1 MRKLFLFAT
10 VAAAGLFA
18 SCSSTDD
25 ALGEGSN
32 PAVENVDGDENAA
45 IKIGIGNLAN
55 MTTRGTGTVGGV
67 GTSSTDAYF
76 VENKWYGQ
84 YVNVYMFDHG
94 TFKPTKETSTD
105 TQGMYENRKMVT
117 PGSAENLIVD
127 GVYTGATPAAS
138 GEAMNFDASIKY
150 YPLQGNYDFFGYHG
164 DNAVTTTPSLM
175 KTGTNGLEAA
185 TGLDDA
191 TVMAVPFTIDG
202 SQDLMTTKAMLT
214 GDNKKDLKG
223 SEDYYSAKAARKGVQ
238 PVLTFNHLLSRL
250 QFNLFAGTAET
261 AGYGKGYKLDHYNY
275 KATISDA
282 EYQVLV
288 DNANI
293 TATDYYAADA
303 GNHTRVIA
311 ADIPVSDFDAL
322 ESDLQNLCEPT
333 FVDGRDIERA
343 IKVEKIEVLSKN
355 TGTML
360 VAWKDTEGE
369 IVSYRMGILEAAAAP
384 AGGNWTETGTSTG
397 KYYWNNDK
405 VVVPAAVYATIPT
418 AEQAKYVDFSTL
430 TDPEKAATVAF
441 PEYDVPAYK
450 KITWNAD
457 QEAQHGLPAAQK
469 NEWVWLSLKERSSYK
484 KLANAAAPVD
494 ADVTG
499 YAAASA
505 NLTAKETAKNEKK
518 VAMEG
523 DDGNGGFKA
532 ALATANS
539 NYSDAKDEYDDQTN
553 GYAAKDALVV
563 IAQGEYDAAV
573 EARDAIADHTS
584 QDWINADAVVT
595 EKQTALTA
603 AITARDA
610 LKTALN
616 NAFNAKREAQTNY
629 NNSVTAY
636 NKALAEYNSAKS
648 EEERL
653 RPATLMQET
662 ITADVYALLS
672 ADGKAKYEPVV
683 NNMNTNLASLSPTA
697 ADVQDLNYAG
707 TTVTFNQ
714 KKDTNGNTVGVQ
726 IGDALLIAPNQYA
739 ANGTVTKE
747 PLKMKVKLS
756 QKVPVN
762 WNYPRTYEYKSQEFE
777 VDIPLPVIKNTT
789 TESAF
794 MMNNSYNVNLW
805 VYGFSRIEVHTVIN
819 EWKDGG
825 VIGVGED

>member
-67 GTSSTDAYF
+67 GATPTDAYF

-105 TQGMYENRKMVT
+105 TQGIYENRKMVT

-127 GVYTGATPAAS
+127 GLYTGATPAAS

-175 KTGTNGLEAA
+175 KTGTNGLETAN
-185 TGLDDA
+185 LDDA

-214 GDNKKDLKG
+214 GADKANLKG
-223 SEDYYSAKAARKGVQ
+223 SEDYYSAKAARKDVQ

-275 KATISDA
+275 KATITDA
-282 EYQVLV
+282 EYQVLE
-288 DNANI
+288 DNTAI
-293 TATDYYAADA
+293 TATDYYTAAA
-303 GNHTRVIA
+303 GNHTRVINT
-311 ADIPVSDFDAL
+311 DIPVSDFDAL
-322 ESDLQNLCEPT
+322 DEDLQNLCVPT
-333 FVDGRDIERA
+333 FDNGRDIERA

-397 KYYWNNDK
+397 KYYWNNEK
-405 VVVPAAVYATIPT
+405 VVVPAAVFATIP
-418 AEQAKYVDFSTL
+418 AAQQADYVDFSTL
-430 TDPEKAATVAF
+430 TEAEQGVAVAEK
-441 PEYDVPAYK
+441 DVPAYK

-469 NEWVWLSLKERSSYK
+469 TNWVWLSLKERSSYK
-484 KLANAAAPVD
+484 MLANAAAPVD

-505 NLTAKETAKNEKK
+505 NLTAKENAKNEKK

-539 NYSDAKDEYDDQTN
+539 NYSDAKDAYDDQTT
-553 GYAAKDALVV
+553 GYAAKDALVAT
-563 IAQGEYDAAV
+563 AQGEYDAAV
-573 EARDAIADHTS
+573 TARDAIADHTS
-584 QDWINADAVVT
+584 QEWTDADALVT

-603 AITARDA
+603 AIAARDA

-616 NAFNAKREAQTNY
+616 DAFDARRTAQTNY
-629 NNSVTAY
+629 NNSVAAY

-672 ADGKAKYEPVV
+672 AEGKAKYEPVI
-683 NNMNTNLASLSPTA
+683 NEMNTNLASLYPTA
-697 ADVQDLNYAG
+697 ADVQDLNYSG

-714 KKDTNGNTVGVQ
+714 KKDGNGNTVGVQ

-739 ANGTVTKE
+739 ANGTVTPE

-777 VDIPLPVIKNTT
+777 VDIPLPVIKNST

-794 MMNNSYNVNLW
+794 KMNNSYNVNLW